1 MPPASPVTW
10 SHVAVRAVLT
20 LCAFVLAVG
29 AVAQAPAPASAN
41 GLSDRI
47 SASRSGQRY
56 HERAMLTQDR
66 AIASLKRT
74 QKSVKRDLKRAKRDL
89 KHGRSE
95 LAKAK
100 SVLRERRARYARV
113 SRLHDDPSLAPD
125 PDAYAARLRD
135 IRREVRIAERR
146 KSNIGKRVRVMS
158 RAVKARSARLRSVKR
173 QRGVAIARREAAEG
187 GLAAYILQMTDL
199 AAGRVDKKVTVGITG
214 AASLSW
220 PTTGRISQ
228 RYGCTGFRLNPRRG
242 SCRHFHDG
250 IDIVDRAGTSIR
262 AVAPGVVAY
271 AGWNPWDERGRAW
284 IIVLVHQ
291 DGFVSRYGHMTPT
304 DRVRAGELVHTGQII
319 GRMGNT
325 GRSTGTHLHYEL
337 LVNGRDVDPMAY
349 LPAGVIKVDKAS
361 TKAGQRALNKQKAK
375 QKARQKAKQRA
386 REKARHTE
394 RAEAVALEQALEAAA
409 TDACEPVELP
419 ADAEDLYGFAHVT
432 DAAAAGCAVEPASV
446 ASASVVPPGA
456 SEAMPADGPAAVDPT
471 VPSGGAGP
479 PGVPHPRLG
488 TSPTPA

>member
-1 MPPASPVTW
+1 VPPASPVAW

-20 LCAFVLAVG
+20 LCAFVLVVG
-29 AVAQAPAPASAN
+29 AMAQGPAPASAN
-41 GLSDRI
+41 DLSDRI

-56 HERAMLTQDR
+56 YEQAMLTQDR

-74 QKSVKRDLKRAKRDL
+74 QKSVKRDLRRAKRDL
-89 KHGRSE
+89 KRGRSA
-95 LAKAK
+95 LAKAT

-113 SRLHDDPSLAPD
+113 SKLHDDPSLAPD
-125 PDAYAARLRD
+125 PDAYAARLRG

-146 KSNIGKRVRVMS
+146 KSTIGKRVRVMS

-173 QRGVAIARREAAEG
+173 QRQVAIARREAAEG
-187 GLAAYILQMTDL
+187 ALAAYILQMTDL
-199 AAGRVDKKVTVGITG
+199 AGGRVDKKVVVGITG

-250 IDIVDRAGTSIR
+250 IDIVDRAGTPIR

-304 DRVRAGELVHTGQII
+304 DRVRAGELVHTGQVI

-361 TKAGQRALNKQKAK
+361 TKAGQRALKAK

-386 REKARHTE
+386 REKARQKE
-394 RAEAVALEQALEAAA
+394 RAEAAALEQALESAA

-419 ADAEDLYGFAHVT
+419 AEAEDLYGFAVVA

-446 ASASVVPPGA
+446 APSGP
-456 SEAMPADGPAAVDPT
+456 SEAMPADAPAATDPA
-471 VPSGGAGP
+471 VPSGGAGS
-479 PGVPHPRLG
+479 PGVPLPRLG
-488 TSPTPA
+488 TSPVPA

>member
-1 MPPASPVTW
+1 MPPASPVAR
-10 SHVAVRAVLT
+10 SHLAVRAILT
-20 LCAFVLAVG
+20 LCAFVLLVG
-29 AVAQAPAPASAN
+29 AVAQDPMPASAN
-41 GLSDRI
+41 DLSDRI

-66 AIASLKRT
+66 TIASLKRT

-89 KHGRSE
+89 KRSRSE

-113 SRLHDDPSLAPD
+113 AGLHDDPSLAPD
-125 PDAYAARLRD
+125 PDAYTARLRG
-135 IRREVRIAERR
+135 IRREVRIAQRR
-146 KSNIGKRVRVMS
+146 KSNIGTRVRVMS

-173 QRGVAIARREAAEG
+173 QRQVAIARREAAEG
-187 GLAAYILQMTDL
+187 ALAAYILQMTDL
-199 AAGRVDKKVTVGITG
+199 AAGRVDKKVAVGITG
-214 AASLSW
+214 SASLSW

-250 IDIVDRAGTSIR
+250 IDIVDRAGTPIR

-291 DGFVSRYGHMTPT
+291 DGFVSRYGHMIPT

-337 LVNGRDVDPMAY
+337 LVGGRDVDPMAY

-361 TKAGQRALNKQKAK
+361 TKAGQRALKAK
-375 QKARQKAKQRA
+375 QKARQKARQQARKRA
-386 REKARHTE
+386 REKASAKE
-394 RAEAVALEQALEAAA
+394 RSEAAALEQALEAAA
-409 TDACEPVELP
+409 SDACPPVVLP
-419 ADAEDLYGFAHVT
+419 ADAEDLYGFALVA
-432 DAAAAGCAVEPASV
+432 DAAASDCAVEPAPV
-446 ASASVVPPGA
+446 TLPAA
-456 SEAMPADGPAAVDPT
+456 SEPLPADGPAADDPAS
-471 VPSGGAGP
+471 PSGEAGS

-488 TSPTPA
+488 TSPVPA